1 MITRIAGP
9 LVAMA
14 LLAGCAMAPA
24 EPSVPLSP
32 AQAYYSADRTYESM
46 LEAAI
51 DYKDNCVAR
60 PVPLQA
66 QCYPVVKVLRD
77 VNREAQM
84 VREYAQIAIADGD
97 FELLPEAT
105 QALEDLR
112 DRLREKVLAQ
122 MATDAAANKGTLP

>member
-9 LVAMA
+9 LVALA
-14 LLAGCAMAPA
+14 FLAGCAMEPAAP
-24 EPSVPLSP
+24 SQPLTP
-32 AQAYYSADRTYESM
+32 AQAYYAAERTYVSM

-51 DYKDNCVAR
+51 DYKDNCVSR

-66 QCYPVVKVLRD
+66 QCYPVVKILRD

-84 VREYAQIAIADGD
+84 VREYAEIAIADGD

-105 QALEDLR
+105 SALEDLR
-112 DRLREKVLAQ
+112 DRLREKVLEQ
-122 MATDAAANKGTLP
+122 MAVDAAAKEGTTP